1 MNRLTTGYCLR
12 RWGGGFLVSV
22 LLLGPVVQAAG
33 VPQTRVLIK
42 GQTGVIV
49 QHVITGAMQRLERPA
64 CAGLLTEFQAADGLP
79 LAMHVSER
87 SVSAPE
93 YLRTLWFADGDGQN
107 LCHQVHGP
115 VAFTAPG
122 HSVVYVCGL
131 HFVSTYQRNP
141 KYAEILVIHEMLHAA
156 GLGENPPS
164 SEQISRTAMAR
175 CSSV

>member
-1 MNRLTTGYCLR
+1 MNRPTTGCCLR

-22 LLLGPVVQAAG
+22 LLLAPVVQAAG
-33 VPQTRVLIK
+33 ARHTRVLIK

-49 QHVITGAMQRLERPA
+49 QHAITGAVQRLERPA
-64 CAGLLTEFQAADGLP
+64 CAGLLTEFHASDGLP
-79 LAMHVSER
+79 LAAHLSEH
-87 SVSAPE
+87 SVTPPE
-93 YLRTLWFADGDGQN
+93 YLRTLWFADGDDQSR
-107 LCHQVHGP
+107 CDQIHGP

-122 HSVVYVCGL
+122 HPVVFVCGR
-131 HFVSTYQRNP
+131 HFVSTYKRNP
-141 KYAEILVIHEMLHAA
+141 LYAEILVIHEMLHAA

>member
-1 MNRLTTGYCLR
+1 MNRPTTGCSLR

-22 LLLGPVVQAAG
+22 LLFGPAVHAAG
-33 VPQTRVLIK
+33 VRPTRVLIK
-42 GQTGVIV
+42 GPTGVIV

-64 CAGLLTEFQAADGLP
+64 CAGLLTEFQASDGLP
-79 LAMHVSER
+79 LAAHVSER

-93 YLRTLWFADGDGQN
+93 YLRTLWFADADGQSQ
-107 LCHQVHGP
+107 CHQSPGP

-131 HFVSTYQRNP
+131 HFVSMYQRNP

-164 SEQISRTAMAR
+164 SEQISRAAMTR